1 MTLLPFLAAL
11 AAPVVEAASY
21 TEATSVENLAER
33 SDRVIVGEVI
43 STSTGPTKRGI
54 ETVALIEVH
63 ETMRG
68 AHSTFAEVRVPGGSY
83 GGVELHVSGAPRLIE
98 GDEILLFLSE
108 GRITGLGQGAL
119 IVSGDTAWRP
129 GRLGAFA
136 APINYR
142 EWLAELPAD
151 GDYEAWHLD
160 DIRAAVLED

>member
-21 TEATSVENLAER
+21 SQATSIENLAER
-33 SDRVIVGEVI
+33 SDRVVLGEVI
-43 STSTGPTKRGI
+43 STSTGPTTRGI
-54 ETVALIEVH
+54 ETIALIEVH

-68 AHSTFAEVRVPGGSY
+68 EQAAFTEVRVPGGSM

-98 GDEILLFLSE
+98 GDEVLLFLVN

-119 IVSGDTAWRP
+119 IVAGDTAWRP

-136 APINYR
+136 APVNYR
-142 EWLAELPAD
+142 EWLAELPAN

-160 DIRAAVLED
+160 DIRAAVLTD